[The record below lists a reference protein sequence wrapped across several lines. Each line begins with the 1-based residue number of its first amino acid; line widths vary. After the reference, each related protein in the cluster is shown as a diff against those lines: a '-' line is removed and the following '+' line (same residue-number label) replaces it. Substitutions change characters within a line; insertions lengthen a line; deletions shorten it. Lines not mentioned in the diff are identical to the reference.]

1 MINVATIYLYKSK
14 KTSDFFVKER
24 KLATDKIPSY
34 SAKWLVR
41 RLVAEGIPLKQ
52 IFRGTNLTESWLKDD
67 NALISPEHYLT
78 IVNNALDESKDPS
91 LALRLG
97 QKHNLGE
104 LGIWGYAI
112 ISSPTLGDANQ
123 VAIQYWEL
131 QGSLV
136 TLSYQKENNHSIW
149 KILPAFPMG
158 NLRSWIFAVEELIST
173 FLSGSGFL
181 SKEDFQIEEIH
192 LSYPDPGYG
201 SLYREMFKCPVY
213 FNEETDMFR
222 ISFNFDDVPTSMGNP
237 ILAEICKQQC
247 RELMAKLK
255 VYDELISTIRNLL
268 ITSLGQFPRLPVI
281 ARKMAMSPRTLRR
294 RLEERNIT
302 YQNILDEIRMGLTK
316 EYITTTNLSVDQ
328 IANRLG
334 FSEAT
339 TLRRAFKKW
348 TGMNI
353 KEFRNRK
360 KIRK

>member
-1 MINVATIYLYKSK
+1 LIK
-14 KTSDFFVKER
+14 
-24 KLATDKIPSY
+24 DKIPSY

-41 RLVAEGIPLKQ
+41 RLNADGIPLKR
-52 IFRGTNLTESWLKDD
+52 IFRGTNLSEAWLKDD
-67 NALISPEHYLT
+67 NALISKAHYLN

-91 LALRLG
+91 LALHLG

-136 TLSYQKENNHSIW
+136 TLSYQKEDNYSIW
-149 KILPAFPMG
+149 RILPAFPMD

-201 SLYREMFKCPVY
+201 LLYREMFKCPVY

-222 ISFNFDDVPTSMGNP
+222 ISFNFDDIPTSMGNP
-237 ILAEICKQQC
+237 ILADICRQQC
-247 RELMAKLK
+247 QQLMTKLK
-255 VYDELISTIRNLL
+255 VSDELISTIRNLL

-281 ARKMAMSPRTLRR
+281 ARQMAMSSRTLRR
-294 RLEERNIT
+294 RLQERNVT
-302 YQNILDEIRMGLTK
+302 YQNILDDIRIELTK
-316 EYITTTNLSVDQ
+316 EYIATTNLSVDQ
-328 IANRLG
+328 IASRIG

-348 TGMNI
+348 TGKSI
-353 KEFRNRK
+353 KEFK
-360 KIRK
+360 KLKKR

>member
-1 MINVATIYLYKSK
+1 
-14 KTSDFFVKER
+14 
-24 KLATDKIPSY
+24 LATDKIPSY

-67 NALISPEHYLT
+67 NALISPEHYLA

-91 LALRLG
+91 LGLRLG
-97 QKHNLGE
+97 QQHNLAE

-112 ISSPTLGDANQ
+112 ISSATLDEANQ
-123 VAIQYWEL
+123 IAIQYWAL
-131 QGSLV
+131 NGSLV
-136 TLSYQKENNHSIW
+136 TLSYEKDNKHSIW
-149 KILPAFPMG
+149 NIKPAFPMDS
-158 NLRSWIFAVEELIST
+158 LRSWIFAVEELLST
-173 FLSGSGFL
+173 FYSGSIFL
-181 SKEDFQIEEIH
+181 SKEHFQIAQID
-192 LSYPDPGYG
+192 LSYPEPAHGA
-201 SLYREMFKCPVY
+201 LYKTIFNCPVY
-213 FNEETDMFR
+213 FNGEADLFR
-222 ISFNFDDVPTSMGNP
+222 TSFIFENIPTSMGNP
-237 ILAEICKQQC
+237 ILADICKQQC

-281 ARKMAMSPRTLRR
+281 ARQMAMSPRTLRR

-353 KEFRNRK
+353 KEFKNRRKIK
-360 KIRK
+360 KSSNQHVHV